1 MSAKDIFST
10 RLRELRK
17 EKKLTQQQLAA
28 ILSKVANTSIATT
41 TISSYELADKQPTLD
56 TLICLADFFNVSTD
70 YLLGRTDTKKG
81 QHTNSLKIDNIE
93 KLEKHTKVYI
103 HYYAS
108 TANINSEYSGVYAIN
123 GDKLMDDDGRILPQK
138 GLNISFDAFIIE

>member
-70 YLLGRTDTKKG
+70 YLLGRTDKKEG
-81 QHTNSLKIDNIE
+81 QHTNSLKISDIE
-93 KLEKHTKVYI
+93 LLKECYKVYVQY
-103 HYYAS
+103 HS
-108 TANINSEYSGVYAIN
+108 SSSDINSEYSGEYVIN
-123 GDKLMDDDGRILPQK
+123 DDILMDDVGHILPQK
-138 GLNISFDAFIIE
+138 GLNVTFNAFRIT